1 MIGWVERSASP
12 GFAMAIAPDI
22 TALVGRTPMVRLNR
36 LPKAWGCS
44 AEIVAKLESFNPTA
58 SVKDRIAG
66 AMVEAAESA
75 GTIAPERTVLVEPTS
90 GNTGIALAMVAAAR
104 GYRLILTMPDTMS
117 TERRAMLRAYGAE
130 LQLTPGME
138 GMQGA
143 IERARELVKEIP
155 GAYLLQQF
163 DNPANPAVHAASTAE
178 EIWADT
184 EGVLDALVAG
194 VGTGGTITGC
204 ARVLKERQP
213 KLSVVAVEPAAS
225 PVLAGG
231 VAGPH
236 RLQGIGAGFI
246 PPVLEMDLIDEIIAV
261 SDDEAMDVGRRL
273 AREEGLLCG
282 VSSGAAV
289 AAALRLGQRPV
300 MEGCRIVVI
309 LASFG
314 ERYLSTPMFSTAA
327 PLPARRDAQL

>member
-1 MIGWVERSASP
+1 
-12 GFAMAIAPDI
+12 MAIAPNI
-22 TALVGRTPMVRLNR
+22 TTLVGRTPMVRLNR
-36 LPKAWGCS
+36 LPQAWGCT
-44 AEIVAKLESFNPTA
+44 ADIVAKLESFNPTA

-66 AMVEAAESA
+66 AMVQAAESD
-75 GTIAPERTVLVEPTS
+75 GTISAELTVLVEPTS

-130 LQLTPGME
+130 LQLTPGE
-138 GMQGA
+138 QGMQGA
-143 IERARELVKEIP
+143 IERARELVQEIP

-163 DNPANPAVHAASTAE
+163 DNPSNPAVHAASTAE
-178 EIWADT
+178 EIWMDT
-184 EGVLDALVAG
+184 DGSLDVLVAG

-204 ARVLKERQP
+204 ARVLKSRLPQ
-213 KLSVVAVEPAAS
+213 LRVVAVEPAAS
-225 PVLAGG
+225 PVLGGG

-246 PPVLEMDLIDEIIAV
+246 PPVLEMDLIDEVIAV
-261 SDDEAMDVGRRL
+261 CDDEAMKVGRRL

-282 VSSGAAV
+282 VSSGAVV
-289 AAALRLGQRPV
+289 AAALRIGRRPA
-300 MEGCRIVVI
+300 MAGRRIVVI

-314 ERYLSTPMFSTAA
+314 ERYLSTPMFSAA
-327 PLPARRDAQL
+327 SEPDA

>member
-1 MIGWVERSASP
+1 
-12 GFAMAIAPDI
+12 
-22 TALVGRTPMVRLNR
+22 MVRLNR
-36 LPKAWGCS
+36 LPQAWGCT
-44 AEIVAKLESFNPTA
+44 ADIVAKLESFNPTA

-66 AMVEAAESA
+66 AMVEAAENDV
-75 GTIAPERTVLVEPTS
+75 TIAAERTVLVEPTS

-130 LQLTPGME
+130 LQLTPGE
-138 GMQGA
+138 QGMQGA
-143 IERARELVKEIP
+143 IERARELVQEIP

-184 EGVLDALVAG
+184 DGALDGLVAG

-204 ARVLKERQP
+204 ARVLKSRLP
-213 KLSVVAVEPAAS
+213 KLRVVAVEPAAS
-225 PVLAGG
+225 PVLGGG

-246 PPVLEMDLIDEIIAV
+246 PPVLDMDLIDEVIAV
-261 SDDEAMDVGRRL
+261 SDDEAMEVGRRL

-282 VSSGAAV
+282 VSSGAVV
-289 AAALRLGQRPV
+289 AAALQIGQRPA
-300 MEGCRIVVI
+300 MEGRRIVVI

-314 ERYLSTPMFSTAA
+314 ERYLSTPMFSAA
-327 PLPARRDAQL
+327 GDPDA

>member
-1 MIGWVERSASP
+1 
-12 GFAMAIAPDI
+12 
-22 TALVGRTPMVRLNR
+22 MVRLNR
-36 LPKAWGCS
+36 LPQAWGCT
-44 AEIVAKLESFNPTA
+44 ADIVAKLESFNPTA

-66 AMVEAAESA
+66 AMVEAAEND
-75 GTIAPERTVLVEPTS
+75 GTIAAERTVLVEPTS

-130 LQLTPGME
+130 LQLTPGE
-138 GMQGA
+138 QGMQGA
-143 IERARELVKEIP
+143 IERARELVQEIP

-184 EGVLDALVAG
+184 DGALDGLVAG

-204 ARVLKERQP
+204 ARVLKSRLP
-213 KLSVVAVEPAAS
+213 KLRVVAVEPAAS
-225 PVLAGG
+225 PVLGGG

-246 PPVLEMDLIDEIIAV
+246 PPVLDMDLIDEVIAV
-261 SDDEAMDVGRRL
+261 SDDEAMEVGRRL

-282 VSSGAAV
+282 VSSGAVV
-289 AAALRLGQRPV
+289 AAALQIGQRPV
-300 MEGCRIVVI
+300 MEGRRIVVI

-314 ERYLSTPMFSTAA
+314 ERYLSTPMFSAA
-327 PLPARRDAQL
+327 GDPDA